1 MVAQIRKFISDILFD
16 LSILLI
22 LLVVLIIGKGAYDLI
37 TSGHLYFWR
46 YATSLIH
53 EMFGAIIFFSL
64 IELIDFAW
72 KRRKKN

>member
-1 MVAQIRKFISDILFD
+1 MWHKFISDILVD

-37 TSGHLYFWR
+37 TSGHLYFLK
-46 YATSLIH
+46 YVTSLIH
-53 EMFGAIIFFSL
+53 EMLGAAILFSL

-72 KRRKKN
+72 KRRKKK